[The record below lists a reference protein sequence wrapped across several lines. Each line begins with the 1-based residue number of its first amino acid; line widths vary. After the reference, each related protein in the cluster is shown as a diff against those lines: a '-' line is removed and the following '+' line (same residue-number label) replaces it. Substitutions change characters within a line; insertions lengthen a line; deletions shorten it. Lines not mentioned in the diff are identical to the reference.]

1 MEEGLSTT
9 KISYEAGKRTKK
21 AKRSGSGNIAVCRTA
36 KAHNP
41 KWITRPRL
49 KQALFFFFFFHFPKT
64 TKRRK
69 DWLQSIS
76 RFPRRGEK
84 DKFNVS
90 NVNLLYVNFILT
102 QKT

>member
-36 KAHNP
+36 KAHNT

-49 KQALFFFFFFHFPKT
+49 KQALFFFFFSFSKNYKKNKELASKYIQISA
-64 TKRRK
+64 KRRE
-69 DWLQSIS
+69 
-76 RFPRRGEK
+76 R
-84 DKFNVS
+84 
-90 NVNLLYVNFILT
+90 
-102 QKT
+102 